1 MKRTLLC
8 LITLLMVFCFVGC
21 SEKANSSKVS
31 TDTTNGIATESSET
45 EISLTTE
52 SSAEIV
58 ESKKIPSDNVT
69 TDNSTEEDNS
79 ISGIVKSKFS
89 EWGVEIQDYTREG
102 ESGIFGNYYSEETND
117 IIDFSYIHFN
127 NSKDAKNCFD
137 MAIKDGEIYD
147 VIDDK
152 IENLTS
158 EPRKQIMSGHFQYD
172 ENSPVQPDFYVLIQY
187 GNEYFYMYG
196 RGEEQVDRVKE
207 LAEALDLDI
216 S

>member
-1 MKRTLLC
+1 MKRNLFC

-21 SEKANSSKVS
+21 SEKGNSSKVS
-31 TDTTNGIATESSET
+31 TDTTNGIATDSSES
-45 EISLTTE
+45 EISLSTE
-52 SSAEIV
+52 SSVET
-58 ESKKIPSDNVT
+58 ESKEIPSDKVT
-69 TDNSTEEDNS
+69 TDHSSEEDNS
-79 ISGIVKSKFS
+79 ISGIIKSKFS

-102 ESGIFGNYYSEETND
+102 EYGIFGNYYAEETND
-117 IIDFSYIHFN
+117 IFDFSYIHFN
-127 NSKDAKNCFD
+127 NAKDAKSCFD

-147 VIDDK
+147 AIDEK

-216 S
+216 T